1 MQKDQ
6 QFWELRLGMDFLTI
20 MFLLSSQQG
29 VSVNPNPNPKT
40 EFFKKKNRP
49 RPRPRVLLTPR
60 GDGKKAEIG

>member
-29 VSVNPNPNPKT
+29 VSVNPNPNPNPKT
-40 EFFKKKNRP
+40 EFFKKKN

>member
-6 QFWELRLGMDFLTI
+6 QFWELRFGMDFVAL

-40 EFFKKKNRP
+40 EFFKKKIDPDPDPEFYWHPSEMEKR
-49 RPRPRVLLTPR
+49 L
-60 GDGKKAEIG
+60 K

>member
-29 VSVNPNPNPKT
+29 VSVNPNPKT
-40 EFFKKKNRP
+40 EFFKKKN

-60 GDGKKAEIG
+60 GDGKKAEID

>member
-1 MQKDQ
+1 MRKDQ

-40 EFFKKKNRP
+40 EFFKKKIDP
-49 RPRPRVLLTPR
+49 DPDPEFYWHP
-60 GDGKKAEIG
+60 AEMEKRLK